1 MTIVI
6 QGINYNLDNFLFKNI
21 ILRENSLSYQPIS
34 DFLTKWISGGK
45 DFEIRSSGSTGE
57 PKLIV
62 LKRKWLETSAL
73 QTIQL
78 LNLWEENVLCCIP
91 THKIGGLM
99 MLVRALA
106 GGFDIQIDEPKSDPM
121 KEIDTFHSFTF
132 VSLVSSQLVSILK
145 SDSSIAKLNR
155 FKNILLGGSE
165 ISSELMNK
173 LENLTPNI
181 YHTYGMTETCSHI
194 ALKKLNNG
202 PWLHFKPNPYVEL
215 KTNEN
220 QLLSIKGFQSGSE
233 WINTNDVVNLYVDG
247 SFDFIGRADFVIN
260 TGGYKIFPEQLELKI
275 KAIFNNLNWQSEAII
290 TSHPHELWGEEVVL
304 IITTNLPHQP
314 KEILAMLKP
323 SLEKFELPKRVL
335 QMESIPYNEGGK
347 IDRRQLKQMTS
358 SD

>member
-6 QGINYNLDNFLFKNI
+6 HNNKYELNDFLFKKVLFEEN
-21 ILRENSLSYQPIS
+21 LRSFQLSA
-34 DFLTKWISGGK
+34 DFFSKWISGGK
-45 DFEIRSSGSTGE
+45 EFEIYSSGTTGE
-57 PKLIV
+57 AKNIV

-78 LNLWEENVLCCIP
+78 LNLWEESFLCCIP
-91 THKIGGLM
+91 TFKIGGLM

-106 GGFDIQIDEPKSDPM
+106 GGFDIQINEPKSDPM
-121 KEIDTFHSFTF
+121 EEIDTFHSFTF
-132 VSLVSSQLVSILK
+132 VSLVPSQLVSILK
-145 SDSSIAKLNR
+145 SDESTKKLNR

-165 ISSELMNK
+165 ISSELLNK
-173 LENLTPNI
+173 IERLTPNI
-181 YHTYGMTETCSHI
+181 FHTYGMTETCSHI
-194 ALKKLNNG
+194 ALKKLNNDA
-202 PWLHFKPNPYVEL
+202 WLHFKPNPYVEL

-220 QLLSIKGFQSGSE
+220 QLLSIKGFQTGSA
-233 WINTNDVVNLYVDG
+233 WINTNDVVNIYEDG
-247 SFDFIGRADFVIN
+247 SFDFIGRSDFMIN

-275 KAIFNNLNWQSEAII
+275 RAIFNNLNWHSEAII

-335 QMESIPYNEGGK
+335 QMESIPYNSGGK
-347 IDRRQLKQMTS
+347 IDRLRIKQMMCS
-358 SD
+358 N